1 MADPRN
7 IVLILGNGFDLDLGL
22 RTSYKDFW
30 ESEYCPKNYPAPLI
44 AHLNE
49 RWSDDLEA
57 VKWYDL
63 ENELLEYY
71 NDNYMKPEWDDVLTD
86 EEMDFLRN
94 YSSYEYACRHY
105 DDKIDLING
114 LIEQGRIRIAH
125 PLLQTLDIPY
135 LEDYKLSIRDRDY
148 IALQLIKK
156 NLCKYL
162 SELMKGEYNTNVSAL
177 SILRT
182 VEEAHEKGHKVSI
195 FTFNYTDLPNLDSE
209 LRDKALYYVHGSCS
223 EGNIIIG
230 TKDEEMPDTDY
241 TFLQKAFDKN
251 FNPPP
256 IVSELRNATDVII
269 FGHSLGEN
277 DSQYLKDFFVQQASP
292 SHQPKKITIL
302 TYDDFSEVDIKFS
315 LQNLTGTRL
324 SALYAQNDVTI
335 IKTSTVLDNPLPLRD
350 LINTYIGNVN
360 RANALIPRKQ

>member
-57 VKWYDL
+57 VKWYDM
-63 ENELLEYY
+63 ENELLKYY
-71 NDNYMKPEWDDVLTD
+71 EKTRKPGFRDLVTPKQQEFLSLWKRIKSSNISDYNAYM
-86 EEMDFLRN
+86 EEIVALR
-94 YSSYEYACRHY
+94 
-105 DDKIDLING
+105 DNG
-114 LIEQGRIRIAH
+114 LLELDH
-125 PLLQTLDIPY
+125 SWNLYMSCEYHDELLLDRVTRDHKA
-135 LEDYKLSIRDRDY
+135 LE
-148 IALQLIKK
+148 LIKQG
-156 NLCKYL
+156 LCKYL

-256 IVSELRNATDVII
+256 IVSELRSATDVII

-335 IKTSTVLDNPLPLRD
+335 IKTATVLDNPLPLRD